1 MRELLLLESVCVTP
15 TTANLGAVLDGFLA
29 YASRR
34 DPRVAVYEWMN
45 SSVGGL
51 ACNGSPANAPVGS
64 HQSLPLEIPC

>member
-1 MRELLLLESVCVTP
+1 
-15 TTANLGAVLDGFLA
+15 VLDDFLA

-45 SSVGGL
+45 SSVGEL

-64 HQSLPLEIPC
+64 HQSLPFEMPC